1 MSVTEVVVI
10 DESRTVRDV
19 PVMIVHHT
27 VSVPI
32 GSPVMPTPAEAA
44 EYTDSNTQA
53 EHNARAIDIE
63 ARNSIPPRVVL
74 EGRPIDIPRIVF
86 RHVNNFR
93 IRRLNRDR
101 LAVRRD

>member
-19 PVMIVHHT
+19 PVMVVHHI

-32 GSPVMPTPAEAA
+32 GSPVMPAPADAA

-53 EHNARAIDIE
+53 EHNPRAIDIE
-63 ARNSIPPRVVL
+63 TGNPIPPGVVL

-86 RHVNNFR
+86 GHVNNFR
-93 IRRLNRDR
+93 IRRRNRDR

>member
-10 DESRTVRDV
+10 DESGTVRDV
-19 PVMIVHHT
+19 PVMVVRHI

-32 GSPVMPTPAEAA
+32 GSPVMPAPAEAA

-53 EHNARAIDIE
+53 ERNSRAIDIE
-63 ARNSIPPRVVL
+63 AGNSIPPRVVP

-86 RHVNNFR
+86 RYVNNFR
-93 IRRLNRDR
+93 IRRRNRDR
-101 LAVRRD
+101 LADRRD